1 MTSEVKLKTGGDPR
15 SLPDYA
21 ALRDEISKLTHPAR
35 PDVDWRYVETLCL
48 RLYEHNGVELQTAS
62 WYTIARMHTT
72 GLSGLNEGL
81 ALIVA
86 LTRHHWSVMWPLNT
100 HARLEIITGLFN
112 RLQKTLRAMPP
123 DNRDNLPLLYQ
134 TETFL
139 KALSDTL
146 ARHELKQSSKVALP
160 EAMVKGYI
168 TRLENQPVQGE
179 ASSPVTLPAQALRS
193 DAPDVQ
199 EHQTQPHSRL
209 VYVVS
214 ETKTESTPSLQKS
227 PPTFLKPFMAGVCA
241 ALLAVSV
248 AIPGWQFLTQPS
260 QAEQQLRALLTL
272 PPDVLSADQ
281 MAQLS
286 RTSSLLNHASEWI
299 TLSCQQITRLAEL
312 PPAYNLQRSAQ
323 LLQQLMVLFPDN
335 PRVQEMVDNWHKS
348 VRSRALPEEAMTGW
362 NEGMS
367 RLQQLAERLNRLDEQ
382 RGKYMT
388 VSELKT
394 EVFGIMQAFNR
405 HTPAEELLWRY
416 GEVSNQSGSES
427 QQKLAQDSLMAL
439 LNSYWFLRDGDT
451 IRNKI
456 NSRHNNQ
463 PDI

>member
-1 MTSEVKLKTGGDPR
+1 MKIYRPLWSEGVLLSPQQFQQQTEWESFR
-15 SLPDYA
+15 SA
-21 ALRDEISKLTHPAR
+21 GISALASPF
-35 PDVDWRYVETLCL
+35 PW
-48 RLYEHNGVELQTAS
+48 GVEKVELNDS
-62 WYTIARMHTT
+62 
-72 GLSGLNEGL
+72 LLSSGLIQ
-81 ALIVA
+81 IVA

-123 DNRDNLPLLYQ
+123 DDRDNLPLLYQ

-179 ASSPVTLPAQALRS
+179 ALSPVTLPAQALRS

-199 EHQTQPHSRL
+199 EHQTLPHSRL

-214 ETKTESTPSLQKS
+214 ETKAEPTPSLQKS
-227 PPTFLKPFMAGVCA
+227 PPTFLKTFVAGVCA

-260 QAEQQLRALLTL
+260 PAEQQLRALLTP

-281 MAQLS
+281 MTQLR
-286 RTSSLLNHASEWI
+286 RTSSVINHAQEW
-299 TLSCQQITRLAEL
+299 TDLSGQQIKRLAEL

-335 PRVQEMVDNWHKS
+335 PRVQEMVDNWQKS

-362 NEGMS
+362 NEGMT

-405 HTPAEELLWRY
+405 HIPAEEQLRRY
-416 GEVSNQSGSES
+416 GEVSNQNGSEQ
-427 QQKLAQDSLMAL
+427 QQKQMENALAELMSRYWIL
-439 LNSYWFLRDGDT
+439 ERGFLNGEYKLISESG
-451 IRNKI
+451 
-456 NSRHNNQ
+456 NN
-463 PDI
+463 

>member
-123 DNRDNLPLLYQ
+123 DDRDNLPLLYQ

-139 KALSDTL
+139 KTLSDTL

-193 DAPDVQ
+193 DARDVQ
-199 EHQTQPHSRL
+199 EHQTLPHSRL

-214 ETKTESTPSLQKS
+214 ETKTEHTPSLQKS
-227 PPTFLKPFMAGVCA
+227 PPTFLKPFVAGVCA
-241 ALLAVSV
+241 ALLTVSV

-260 QAEQQLRALLTL
+260 PAEQQLRALLTP

-281 MAQLS
+281 MTQLS
-286 RTSSLLNHASEWI
+286 RTPSLLNHASEWI
-299 TLSCQQITRLAEL
+299 TLSGQQITQLTEL

-335 PRVQEMVDNWHKS
+335 PRV
-348 VRSRALPEEAMTGW
+348 
-362 NEGMS
+362 
-367 RLQQLAERLNRLDEQ
+367 
-382 RGKYMT
+382 
-388 VSELKT
+388 
-394 EVFGIMQAFNR
+394 
-405 HTPAEELLWRY
+405 
-416 GEVSNQSGSES
+416 
-427 QQKLAQDSLMAL
+427 
-439 LNSYWFLRDGDT
+439 
-451 IRNKI
+451 
-456 NSRHNNQ
+456 
-463 PDI
+463 

>member
-123 DNRDNLPLLYQ
+123 DDRDNLPLLYQ

-139 KALSDTL
+139 KELSDTL
-146 ARHELKQSSKVALP
+146 ARYELKQSSKVALP

-193 DAPDVQ
+193 DARDVQ
-199 EHQTQPHSRL
+199 EHQPLPHSRL

-214 ETKTESTPSLQKS
+214 ETKAEPTSSLQKS
-227 PPTFLKPFMAGVCA
+227 PPTFLKPFVAGVCA

-260 QAEQQLRALLTL
+260 PAEQQLRALLSP

-281 MAQLS
+281 MTQLS
-286 RTSSLLNHASEWI
+286 RTSSVINHAQEW
-299 TLSCQQITRLAEL
+299 TDLSGQQIKRLAEL

-335 PRVQEMVDNWHKS
+335 PRVQEMVDNWQKS

-362 NEGMS
+362 NEGMT
-367 RLQQLAERLNRLDEQ
+367 RLQQLAERLNRLDAQ

-388 VSELKT
+388 VSELKSQ
-394 EVFGIMQAFNR
+394 VFGMLTSFRQTVPVEEQIRQLKLLPEDSPQRQQQIQQAEQHLR
-405 HTPAEELLWRY
+405 AQVY
-416 GEVSNQSGSES
+416 M
-427 QQKLAQDSLMAL
+427 LAQEKH
-439 LNSYWFLRDGDT
+439 RE
-451 IRNKI
+451 
-456 NSRHNNQ
+456 
-463 PDI
+463 

>member
-100 HARLEIITGLFN
+100 HSRLEIITGLFN

-139 KALSDTL
+139 KALSETL

-179 ASSPVTLPAQALRS
+179 VSSPVTLPAQALRPE
-193 DAPDVQ
+193 ALDVQ
-199 EHQTQPHSRL
+199 EHQPLSYSRL

-214 ETKTESTPSLQKS
+214 ETKAEPTPSLQKS
-227 PPTFLKPFMAGVCA
+227 PPMFLKPFVAGVCA
-241 ALLAVSV
+241 ALLTVSV
-248 AIPGWQFLTQPS
+248 TIPGWQYLTQPS
-260 QAEQQLRALLTL
+260 PEEQQLRALLAP

-281 MAQLS
+281 MTHLS
-286 RTSSLLNHASEWI
+286 RTPSLLNHASEWI
-299 TLSCQQITRLAEL
+299 TLSGQQITRLTEL
-312 PPAYNLQRSAQ
+312 PPAYNLRRSAQ
-323 LLQQLMVLFPDN
+323 LLQQLRVLFPDN

-348 VRSRALPEEAMTGW
+348 VRSRALPEEEMTGW
-362 NEGMS
+362 NEGMT

-382 RGKYMT
+382 RGKYIT
-388 VSELKT
+388 VSELKSQ
-394 EVFGIMQAFNR
+394 VFGMLTSFRQTVPVEEQIRQLKLLPEDSPQRQQQIQQAEQHLR
-405 HTPAEELLWRY
+405 AQVY
-416 GEVSNQSGSES
+416 M
-427 QQKLAQDSLMAL
+427 LAQEKH
-439 LNSYWFLRDGDT
+439 RE
-451 IRNKI
+451 
-456 NSRHNNQ
+456 
-463 PDI
+463 

>member
-1 MTSEVKLKTGGDPR
+1 MTSEVKLKTGGDSR

-123 DNRDNLPLLYQ
+123 DDRDNLPLLYQ

-160 EAMVKGYI
+160 EANI
-168 TRLENQPVQGE
+168 TRLENQSVQGE

-199 EHQTQPHSRL
+199 EHQALPHSRL

-214 ETKTESTPSLQKS
+214 ETKAEPTPSLQKS
-227 PPTFLKPFMAGVCA
+227 PPSFLKPFVAGVCA

-260 QAEQQLRALLTL
+260 
-272 PPDVLSADQ
+272 
-281 MAQLS
+281 
-286 RTSSLLNHASEWI
+286 
-299 TLSCQQITRLAEL
+299 
-312 PPAYNLQRSAQ
+312 
-323 LLQQLMVLFPDN
+323 
-335 PRVQEMVDNWHKS
+335 
-348 VRSRALPEEAMTGW
+348 PEEQHFT
-362 NEGMS
+362 
-367 RLQQLAERLNRLDEQ
+367 
-382 RGKYMT
+382 
-388 VSELKT
+388 
-394 EVFGIMQAFNR
+394 
-405 HTPAEELLWRY
+405 
-416 GEVSNQSGSES
+416 
-427 QQKLAQDSLMAL
+427 
-439 LNSYWFLRDGDT
+439 
-451 IRNKI
+451 
-456 NSRHNNQ
+456 
-463 PDI
+463 

>member
-21 ALRDEISKLTHPAR
+21 ALCDEISKLTHPAR
-35 PDVDWRYVETLCL
+35 PDVNWRYVETLCL

-123 DNRDNLPLLYQ
+123 DDRDNLPLLYQ

-146 ARHELKQSSKVALP
+146 ARHELKQSNKVALP
-160 EAMVKGYI
+160 EAIVKGYI

-179 ASSPVTLPAQALRS
+179 ASSPVTLPAQAL
-193 DAPDVQ
+193 
-199 EHQTQPHSRL
+199 PHSRL

-214 ETKTESTPSLQKS
+214 ETKAEPTPSLQKS
-227 PPTFLKPFMAGVCA
+227 PPTFLKPFVAGVCA

-260 QAEQQLRALLTL
+260 
-272 PPDVLSADQ
+272 
-281 MAQLS
+281 
-286 RTSSLLNHASEWI
+286 
-299 TLSCQQITRLAEL
+299 
-312 PPAYNLQRSAQ
+312 
-323 LLQQLMVLFPDN
+323 
-335 PRVQEMVDNWHKS
+335 
-348 VRSRALPEEAMTGW
+348 PEEQHFTWG
-362 NEGMS
+362 NGCKK
-367 RLQQLAERLNRLDEQ
+367 Q
-382 RGKYMT
+382 
-388 VSELKT
+388 
-394 EVFGIMQAFNR
+394 
-405 HTPAEELLWRY
+405 
-416 GEVSNQSGSES
+416 
-427 QQKLAQDSLMAL
+427 
-439 LNSYWFLRDGDT
+439 
-451 IRNKI
+451 
-456 NSRHNNQ
+456 
-463 PDI
+463 

>member
-123 DNRDNLPLLYQ
+123 DDRDNLPLLYQ

-139 KALSDTL
+139 KTLSDTL

-179 ASSPVTLPAQALRS
+179 ASSPVTLPAQVLRS

-199 EHQTQPHSRL
+199 EHQPLPHSRL

-214 ETKTESTPSLQKS
+214 ETKAEPTPSIQKS
-227 PPTFLKPFMAGVCA
+227 PPTFLKPFLAGVCA

-260 QAEQQLRALLTL
+260 PAEQQLRALLTS
-272 PPDVLSADQ
+272 PPDALSADQ
-281 MAQLS
+281 MTQLS
-286 RTSSLLNHASEWI
+286 RTPSLLNHASEWI
-299 TLSCQQITRLAEL
+299 TLSGQQITRLTEL

-335 PRVQEMVDNWHKS
+335 PRVQEMVDNWQKS
-348 VRSRALPEEAMTGW
+348 LRSRALPEEAMTGW
-362 NEGMS
+362 NEGMTL
-367 RLQQLAERLNRLDEQ
+367 LQQLAERLNRLDEH
-382 RGKYMT
+382 RGEYIT

-394 EVFGIMQAFNR
+394 AVFSIMQVFNR
-405 HTPAEELLWRY
+405 HIPAEELLRRY
-416 GEVSNQSGSES
+416 GETQKQNGSEHHKK
-427 QQKLAQDSLMAL
+427 QAETV
-439 LNSYWFLRDGDT
+439 LNQLRYRYQ
-451 IRNKI
+451 II
-456 NSRHNNQ
+456 NSEKRGDF
-463 PDI
+463 PDS

>member
-123 DNRDNLPLLYQ
+123 DDRDNLPLLYQ

-179 ASSPVTLPAQALRS
+179 TSSPVTLPAQALRS

-199 EHQTQPHSRL
+199 EHQPLPHSRL

-214 ETKTESTPSLQKS
+214 ETKAEPTPSLQKS
-227 PPTFLKPFMAGVCA
+227 PPTFLKPFVAGVCA

-248 AIPGWQFLTQPS
+248 AIPGWQYLTQPS
-260 QAEQQLRALLTL
+260 PEEQQLRGLLTP

-281 MAQLS
+281 MTHLS
-286 RTSSLLNHASEWI
+286 RTPSLLNHAPEWI
-299 TLSCQQITRLAEL
+299 TLFGQQITRLTEL
-312 PPAYNLQRSAQ
+312 PPAYNLQRSVQ
-323 LLQQLMVLFPDN
+323 LLQQLRVLFPDN

-362 NEGMS
+362 NEGMT

-382 RGKYMT
+382 RGKYIT
-388 VSELKT
+388 VSELKSQ
-394 EVFGIMQAFNR
+394 VFGMLTSFRQTVPVEEQIRQLKLLPEDSPQRQQQIQQAEQHLR
-405 HTPAEELLWRY
+405 AQVY
-416 GEVSNQSGSES
+416 M
-427 QQKLAQDSLMAL
+427 LAQEKH
-439 LNSYWFLRDGDT
+439 RE
-451 IRNKI
+451 
-456 NSRHNNQ
+456 
-463 PDI
+463 

>member
-21 ALRDEISKLTHPAR
+21 ALRDEISKLPHPAR
-35 PDVDWRYVETLCL
+35 PDVNWRYVETLCL

-123 DNRDNLPLLYQ
+123 DDRDNLPLLYQ

-139 KALSDTL
+139 KVLSDTL

-179 ASSPVTLPAQALRS
+179 VLSPVTLPAQAL
-193 DAPDVQ
+193 
-199 EHQTQPHSRL
+199 PHSRL

-214 ETKTESTPSLQKS
+214 ETKAEPTPSLQKF
-227 PPTFLKPFMAGVCA
+227 PPTFLKPFVAGVCA

-260 QAEQQLRALLTL
+260 
-272 PPDVLSADQ
+272 
-281 MAQLS
+281 
-286 RTSSLLNHASEWI
+286 
-299 TLSCQQITRLAEL
+299 
-312 PPAYNLQRSAQ
+312 
-323 LLQQLMVLFPDN
+323 
-335 PRVQEMVDNWHKS
+335 
-348 VRSRALPEEAMTGW
+348 PEEQHFTWG
-362 NEGMS
+362 NGCKK
-367 RLQQLAERLNRLDEQ
+367 Q
-382 RGKYMT
+382 
-388 VSELKT
+388 
-394 EVFGIMQAFNR
+394 
-405 HTPAEELLWRY
+405 
-416 GEVSNQSGSES
+416 
-427 QQKLAQDSLMAL
+427 
-439 LNSYWFLRDGDT
+439 
-451 IRNKI
+451 
-456 NSRHNNQ
+456 
-463 PDI
+463 

>member
-1 MTSEVKLKTGGDPR
+1 
-15 SLPDYA
+15 
-21 ALRDEISKLTHPAR
+21 
-35 PDVDWRYVETLCL
+35 
-48 RLYEHNGVELQTAS
+48 S
-62 WYTIARMHTT
+62 WYTIARMHTA

-100 HARLEIITGLFN
+100 HARLEIITGLFS

-123 DNRDNLPLLYQ
+123 DERDNLPLLYQ
-134 TETFL
+134 TETCL
-139 KALSDTL
+139 KTLSDIL

-179 ASSPVTLPAQALRS
+179 VSSPVTLPAQALRS

-199 EHQTQPHSRL
+199 EHQPLPYSRL

-214 ETKTESTPSLQKS
+214 ETKTEPTLFLQKS
-227 PPTFLKPFMAGVCA
+227 PLTFLKTFVTGVCT
-241 ALLAVSV
+241 ALLAVCV

-260 QAEQQLRALLTL
+260 PAEQQLRALLAPL
-272 PPDVLSADQ
+272 PDVLSADQ

-286 RTSSLLNHASEWI
+286 RTPSLLNHTSEWI
-299 TLSCQQITRLAEL
+299 TLSGQQITRLTEL

-323 LLQQLMVLFPDN
+323 LLQQLRGLFPDN

-362 NEGMS
+362 NEGMA

-405 HTPAEELLWRY
+405 HIPAEEQLRRY
-416 GEVSNQSGSES
+416 DEARNQNGSEQ
-427 QQKLAQDSLMAL
+427 QQKQAEMAL
-439 LNSYWFLRDGDT
+439 NQL
-451 IRNKI
+451 I
-456 NSRHNNQ
+456 NRYQMENAGKPKSQ
-463 PDI
+463 P

>member
-1 MTSEVKLKTGGDPR
+1 
-15 SLPDYA
+15 
-21 ALRDEISKLTHPAR
+21 
-35 PDVDWRYVETLCL
+35 
-48 RLYEHNGVELQTAS
+48 S
-62 WYTIARMHTT
+62 WYTIARMHTA

-123 DNRDNLPLLYQ
+123 DDRDNLPLLYQ

-146 ARHELKQSSKVALP
+146 ARHELKQGSKVALP

-193 DAPDVQ
+193 DVPDVQ
-199 EHQTQPHSRL
+199 EHQTLPHSRL

-214 ETKTESTPSLQKS
+214 ETKAEPTPSLQKS
-227 PPTFLKPFMAGVCA
+227 PPMFLKPFWAGVCA

-260 QAEQQLRALLTL
+260 PAEQQLRALLTP

-281 MAQLS
+281 IAQLS
-286 RTSSLLNHASEWI
+286 RTRSLLNHTSEWI
-299 TLSCQQITRLAEL
+299 PLSGQQITRLTEL
-312 PPAYNLQRSAQ
+312 PLAYNLQRSAQ
-323 LLQQLMVLFPDN
+323 LLQQLRVLFPDN
-335 PRVQEMVDNWHKS
+335 PRVQEMVDNWQKS

-362 NEGMS
+362 NEGMT

-405 HTPAEELLWRY
+405 HIPAEEQLRRY
-416 GEVSNQSGSES
+416 NEVRNQNGSEQ
-427 QQKLAQDSLMAL
+427 QQKLTQDALTEL
-439 LNSYWFLRDGDT
+439 LNRYWFLRHGDAGKKT
-451 IRNKI
+451 INNKQDNQI
-456 NSRHNNQ
+456 N
-463 PDI
+463 I

>member
-21 ALRDEISKLTHPAR
+21 ALRDEISKLPHPAR
-35 PDVDWRYVETLCL
+35 PDVNWRYVETLCL
-48 RLYEHNGVELQTAS
+48 RLYEHNGVELQTVS

-86 LTRHHWSVMWPLNT
+86 LTRHHWSAMWPLNT

-193 DAPDVQ
+193 DVPDVQ
-199 EHQTQPHSRL
+199 EHQTLPHSRL

-214 ETKTESTPSLQKS
+214 ETKAEPTSSLQKF
-227 PPTFLKPFMAGVCA
+227 PPTFLKPFVAGVCA
-241 ALLAVSV
+241 ALLTVSV
-248 AIPGWQFLTQPS
+248 AIPGWQFLTQS
-260 QAEQQLRALLTL
+260 SLAEQQLRALLTP

-281 MAQLS
+281 MTQLS
-286 RTSSLLNHASEWI
+286 RTSSLLNHAPEWI
-299 TLSCQQITRLAEL
+299 T
-312 PPAYNLQRSAQ
+312 
-323 LLQQLMVLFPDN
+323 V
-335 PRVQEMVDNWHKS
+335 S
-348 VRSRALPEEAMTGW
+348 VNGAP
-362 NEGMS
+362 
-367 RLQQLAERLNRLDEQ
+367 
-382 RGKYMT
+382 Y
-388 VSELKT
+388 
-394 EVFGIMQAFNR
+394 
-405 HTPAEELLWRY
+405 
-416 GEVSNQSGSES
+416 
-427 QQKLAQDSLMAL
+427 
-439 LNSYWFLRDGDT
+439 
-451 IRNKI
+451 
-456 NSRHNNQ
+456 
-463 PDI
+463 

>member
-62 WYTIARMHTT
+62 WYTIVRMHTT

-123 DNRDNLPLLYQ
+123 DDRDNLPLLYQ

-139 KALSDTL
+139 KALSDIL
-146 ARHELKQSSKVALP
+146 ARYELKQSSKVALP

-193 DAPDVQ
+193 DARDVQ
-199 EHQTQPHSRL
+199 EHQTLPHSRL

-227 PPTFLKPFMAGVCA
+227 PPTFLKPFVAGVCA
-241 ALLAVSV
+241 ALLTVSV
-248 AIPGWQFLTQPS
+248 AILGWQFLTQPS
-260 QAEQQLRALLTL
+260 PAEQQLRALLTP
-272 PPDVLSADQ
+272 PPDALSADQ
-281 MAQLS
+281 LAQLS
-286 RTSSLLNHASEWI
+286 RTPSLLNHASEWI
-299 TLSCQQITRLAEL
+299 TLSGQQITRLTEL

-323 LLQQLMVLFPDN
+323 LLQQLRVLFPDN
-335 PRVQEMVDNWHKS
+335 PRVQEMVDNWQKS
-348 VRSRALPEEAMTGW
+348 VRSRALPEEAMAGW
-362 NEGMS
+362 NEGMT

-382 RGKYMT
+382 RGRYMT
-388 VSELKT
+388 VSELKSQ
-394 EVFGIMQAFNR
+394 VFGMLTSFRQTVPVEEQIRQLKLLPEDSPQRQQQIQQAEQHLR
-405 HTPAEELLWRY
+405 AQVY
-416 GEVSNQSGSES
+416 M
-427 QQKLAQDSLMAL
+427 LAQE
-439 LNSYWFLRDGDT
+439 
-451 IRNKI
+451 K
-456 NSRHNNQ
+456 HCE
-463 PDI
+463 

>member
-123 DNRDNLPLLYQ
+123 DDRDNLPLLYQ

-179 ASSPVTLPAQALRS
+179 VSSPVTLLAQALRLE
-193 DAPDVQ
+193 APDVQ

-209 VYVVS
+209 VCVVS
-214 ETKTESTPSLQKS
+214 ETKTEPTPSLQKS
-227 PPTFLKPFMAGVCA
+227 PLTFLKPFVAGVCA

-260 QAEQQLRALLTL
+260 
-272 PPDVLSADQ
+272 
-281 MAQLS
+281 
-286 RTSSLLNHASEWI
+286 
-299 TLSCQQITRLAEL
+299 
-312 PPAYNLQRSAQ
+312 
-323 LLQQLMVLFPDN
+323 
-335 PRVQEMVDNWHKS
+335 
-348 VRSRALPEEAMTGW
+348 PEEQHFTWG
-362 NEGMS
+362 
-367 RLQQLAERLNRLDEQ
+367 
-382 RGKYMT
+382 
-388 VSELKT
+388 
-394 EVFGIMQAFNR
+394 
-405 HTPAEELLWRY
+405 
-416 GEVSNQSGSES
+416 
-427 QQKLAQDSLMAL
+427 
-439 LNSYWFLRDGDT
+439 DGC
-451 IRNKI
+451 KK
-456 NSRHNNQ
+456 Q
-463 PDI
+463 

>member
-35 PDVDWRYVETLCL
+35 PDVNWRYVETLCL

-123 DNRDNLPLLYQ
+123 DDRDNLPLLYQ

-146 ARHELKQSSKVALP
+146 ARHELKQSNKVALP
-160 EAMVKGYI
+160 EAIVKGYI

-179 ASSPVTLPAQALRS
+179 ASSPVTLPAQAL
-193 DAPDVQ
+193 
-199 EHQTQPHSRL
+199 PHSRL

-214 ETKTESTPSLQKS
+214 ETKAEPTLSLQKS
-227 PPTFLKPFMAGVCA
+227 PPTFLKPFVAGVCA

-248 AIPGWQFLTQPS
+248 AIPGWQFLIQPS
-260 QAEQQLRALLTL
+260 
-272 PPDVLSADQ
+272 
-281 MAQLS
+281 
-286 RTSSLLNHASEWI
+286 
-299 TLSCQQITRLAEL
+299 
-312 PPAYNLQRSAQ
+312 
-323 LLQQLMVLFPDN
+323 
-335 PRVQEMVDNWHKS
+335 
-348 VRSRALPEEAMTGW
+348 PEEQHFTWG
-362 NEGMS
+362 
-367 RLQQLAERLNRLDEQ
+367 
-382 RGKYMT
+382 
-388 VSELKT
+388 
-394 EVFGIMQAFNR
+394 
-405 HTPAEELLWRY
+405 
-416 GEVSNQSGSES
+416 
-427 QQKLAQDSLMAL
+427 
-439 LNSYWFLRDGDT
+439 DGC
-451 IRNKI
+451 KK
-456 NSRHNNQ
+456 Q
-463 PDI
+463 

>member
-35 PDVDWRYVETLCL
+35 PDVNWRYVETLCL

-123 DNRDNLPLLYQ
+123 DDRDNLPLLYQ

-146 ARHELKQSSKVALP
+146 ARHELKQSNKVALP
-160 EAMVKGYI
+160 EAIVKGYI

-179 ASSPVTLPAQALRS
+179 ASSPVTFPAQAL
-193 DAPDVQ
+193 
-199 EHQTQPHSRL
+199 PHSRL

-214 ETKTESTPSLQKS
+214 ETKAEPTPSLQKS
-227 PPTFLKPFMAGVCA
+227 PPTFLKPFVAGVCA

-260 QAEQQLRALLTL
+260 
-272 PPDVLSADQ
+272 
-281 MAQLS
+281 
-286 RTSSLLNHASEWI
+286 
-299 TLSCQQITRLAEL
+299 
-312 PPAYNLQRSAQ
+312 
-323 LLQQLMVLFPDN
+323 
-335 PRVQEMVDNWHKS
+335 
-348 VRSRALPEEAMTGW
+348 PEEQHFTWG
-362 NEGMS
+362 NGCKK
-367 RLQQLAERLNRLDEQ
+367 Q
-382 RGKYMT
+382 
-388 VSELKT
+388 
-394 EVFGIMQAFNR
+394 
-405 HTPAEELLWRY
+405 
-416 GEVSNQSGSES
+416 
-427 QQKLAQDSLMAL
+427 
-439 LNSYWFLRDGDT
+439 
-451 IRNKI
+451 
-456 NSRHNNQ
+456 
-463 PDI
+463 

>member
-81 ALIVA
+81 ALIAA

-112 RLQKTLRAMPP
+112 HLQKTLRAMPP
-123 DNRDNLPLLYQ
+123 DDRDNLPLLYQ
-134 TETFL
+134 TGTFL

-179 ASSPVTLPAQALRS
+179 VSSPVTLLAQALRLE
-193 DAPDVQ
+193 APDVQ
-199 EHQTQPHSRL
+199 EHQTLPHSRL

-214 ETKTESTPSLQKS
+214 ETKTEPTLFLQKS
-227 PPTFLKPFMAGVCA
+227 PLTFLKTFVTGVCT
-241 ALLAVSV
+241 ALLAVCV

-260 QAEQQLRALLTL
+260 PAEQQLRALLT
-272 PPDVLSADQ
+272 PSPDVLSADQ
-281 MAQLS
+281 MMQLS
-286 RTSSLLNHASEWI
+286 RTLLNHASEWI
-299 TLSCQQITRLAEL
+299 TLSGQQITRLTEF
-312 PPAYNLQRSAQ
+312 PPAYNLQRSVQ

-335 PRVQEMVDNWHKS
+335 PRVQEMVDNWQKS
-348 VRSRALPEEAMTGW
+348 ARSRALPEEAMTGW
-362 NEGMS
+362 NEGMT
-367 RLQQLAERLNRLDEQ
+367 RLQLLAERLNRPDEQ

-394 EVFGIMQAFNR
+394 EVSGIMQAFNR
-405 HTPAEELLWRY
+405 HILAEEQLCHY
-416 GEVSNQSGSES
+416 GEVRNQNGSEQ
-427 QQKLAQDSLMAL
+427 QQKQMKDAFVKLIHF
-439 LNSYWFLRDGDT
+439 YCF
-451 IRNKI
+451 I
-456 NSRHNNQ
+456 
-463 PDI
+463 

>member
-112 RLQKTLRAMPP
+112 RLQKTLRGMPP

-193 DAPDVQ
+193 DARDVQ
-199 EHQTQPHSRL
+199 EHLPQPHSRL

-214 ETKTESTPSLQKS
+214 ETKAEPTPSLQKS
-227 PPTFLKPFMAGVCA
+227 PPTFLKPFVTGVCA
-241 ALLAVSV
+241 ALLIVSV

-260 QAEQQLRALLTL
+260 PAEQQLRALLTP

-286 RTSSLLNHASEWI
+286 RTPSLLNHASEWI
-299 TLSCQQITRLAEL
+299 TLSGQQITRLAEL

-323 LLQQLMVLFPDN
+323 LLQQLRVLFPGN
-335 PRVQEMVDNWHKS
+335 PRVQEMVDNWQKG

-362 NEGMS
+362 NEGMT
-367 RLQQLAERLNRLDEQ
+367 RLQQLAERLNRLDAQ

-388 VSELKT
+388 VSELKSQ
-394 EVFGIMQAFNR
+394 VFGMLTSFRQTVPVEEQIRQLKLLPEDSPQRQQQIQQAEQHLR
-405 HTPAEELLWRY
+405 AQVY
-416 GEVSNQSGSES
+416 M
-427 QQKLAQDSLMAL
+427 LAQEKH
-439 LNSYWFLRDGDT
+439 RE
-451 IRNKI
+451 
-456 NSRHNNQ
+456 
-463 PDI
+463 

>member
-48 RLYEHNGVELQTAS
+48 RLYEHNGVELQTVS

-100 HARLEIITGLFN
+100 HARMEIITGLFS

-123 DNRDNLPLLYQ
+123 DERDNLPLLYQ
-134 TETFL
+134 TETCL
-139 KALSDTL
+139 KTLSDIL
-146 ARHELKQSSKVALP
+146 ARHELKQSSKVALA

-168 TRLENQPVQGE
+168 TRLENQSVLGE
-179 ASSPVTLPAQALRS
+179 VLSPVPLTAQALRS

-199 EHQTQPHSRL
+199 KHQPLQHSRL

-214 ETKTESTPSLQKS
+214 ETKAEPTSSLQKS
-227 PPTFLKPFMAGVCA
+227 PPTFLKPFVAGVCV
-241 ALLAVSV
+241 ALLTVSV

-260 QAEQQLRALLTL
+260 PTELQLRALLAP

-286 RTSSLLNHASEWI
+286 RAPSQLN
-299 TLSCQQITRLAEL
+299 
-312 PPAYNLQRSAQ
+312 
-323 LLQQLMVLFPDN
+323 V
-335 PRVQEMVDNWHKS
+335 S
-348 VRSRALPEEAMTGW
+348 V
-362 NEGMS
+362 
-367 RLQQLAERLNRLDEQ
+367 Q
-382 RGKYMT
+382 RGPY
-388 VSELKT
+388 
-394 EVFGIMQAFNR
+394 
-405 HTPAEELLWRY
+405 
-416 GEVSNQSGSES
+416 
-427 QQKLAQDSLMAL
+427 
-439 LNSYWFLRDGDT
+439 
-451 IRNKI
+451 
-456 NSRHNNQ
+456 
-463 PDI
+463 

>member
-35 PDVDWRYVETLCL
+35 PDVDWRHVETLCL

-123 DNRDNLPLLYQ
+123 DDRDNLPLLYQ

-168 TRLENQPVQGE
+168 TRLENQPVQDE

-199 EHQTQPHSRL
+199 GHQPLPHSRL

-214 ETKTESTPSLQKS
+214 ETKTEPTSSLQNS
-227 PPTFLKPFMAGVCA
+227 PPTFLKPFVAGVCA

-260 QAEQQLRALLTL
+260 PAEQQLRALLSP

-281 MAQLS
+281 MTQLS
-286 RTSSLLNHASEWI
+286 RTSSVINHAQEW
-299 TLSCQQITRLAEL
+299 TDLSGQQIKRLAEL

-323 LLQQLMVLFPDN
+323 LLQQLRVLFPDN
-335 PRVQEMVDNWHKS
+335 PRVQEMVDNWQKS

-362 NEGMS
+362 NEGMT
-367 RLQQLAERLNRLDEQ
+367 RLQQLAERLNRLDAQ

-388 VSELKT
+388 VSELKSQ
-394 EVFGIMQAFNR
+394 VFGMLTSFWQTVPVEEQIRQLKLLPEDSPQRQQQIQQAEQHLR
-405 HTPAEELLWRY
+405 AQVY
-416 GEVSNQSGSES
+416 M
-427 QQKLAQDSLMAL
+427 LAQEKH
-439 LNSYWFLRDGDT
+439 RE
-451 IRNKI
+451 
-456 NSRHNNQ
+456 
-463 PDI
+463 

>member
-123 DNRDNLPLLYQ
+123 DDRDNLPLLYQ

-139 KALSDTL
+139 KELSDTL
-146 ARHELKQSSKVALP
+146 ARYELKQSSKVALP

-179 ASSPVTLPAQALRS
+179 ASSPVTLPAQALRPE
-193 DAPDVQ
+193 APDVQ
-199 EHQTQPHSRL
+199 EHQTLLHSRL

-214 ETKTESTPSLQKS
+214 ETKAEPTPSIQKS
-227 PPTFLKPFMAGVCA
+227 PPTFLKPFLAGVCA

-260 QAEQQLRALLTL
+260 PAEQQLRALLTS
-272 PPDVLSADQ
+272 PPDALSADQ
-281 MAQLS
+281 MTQLS
-286 RTSSLLNHASEWI
+286 RTPSLLNHASEWI
-299 TLSCQQITRLAEL
+299 TLSGQQITRLTEL
-312 PPAYNLQRSAQ
+312 PLAYNLQRSAQ

-335 PRVQEMVDNWHKS
+335 PCVQEMVDNWQKS
-348 VRSRALPEEAMTGW
+348 IRSRALPEEAMTGW
-362 NEGMS
+362 NEGMTL
-367 RLQQLAERLNRLDEQ
+367 LQQLAERLNRLDEH
-382 RGKYMT
+382 RGEYIT

-394 EVFGIMQAFNR
+394 AVFSIMQVFNR
-405 HTPAEELLWRY
+405 HIPAEELLRRY
-416 GEVSNQSGSES
+416 GETQKQNGSEHHKK
-427 QQKLAQDSLMAL
+427 QAETV
-439 LNSYWFLRDGDT
+439 LNQLRYRYQ
-451 IRNKI
+451 II
-456 NSRHNNQ
+456 NSEKRGDF
-463 PDI
+463 PDS

>member
-123 DNRDNLPLLYQ
+123 DDRDNLPLLYQ

-179 ASSPVTLPAQALRS
+179 ASSPVTLPAQALRP

-199 EHQTQPHSRL
+199 EHQTLPHSRL

-214 ETKTESTPSLQKS
+214 ETK
-227 PPTFLKPFMAGVCA
+227 A
-241 ALLAVSV
+241 
-248 AIPGWQFLTQPS
+248 
-260 QAEQQLRALLTL
+260 
-272 PPDVLSADQ
+272 
-281 MAQLS
+281 
-286 RTSSLLNHASEWI
+286 
-299 TLSCQQITRLAEL
+299 
-312 PPAYNLQRSAQ
+312 
-323 LLQQLMVLFPDN
+323 
-335 PRVQEMVDNWHKS
+335 
-348 VRSRALPEEAMTGW
+348 
-362 NEGMS
+362 
-367 RLQQLAERLNRLDEQ
+367 
-382 RGKYMT
+382 
-388 VSELKT
+388 
-394 EVFGIMQAFNR
+394 
-405 HTPAEELLWRY
+405 
-416 GEVSNQSGSES
+416 
-427 QQKLAQDSLMAL
+427 
-439 LNSYWFLRDGDT
+439 
-451 IRNKI
+451 
-456 NSRHNNQ
+456 
-463 PDI
+463 